1 MSASSKLGRN
11 PLHKKR
17 NSPVSKIIEV
27 RSEEAPE
34 SIEPEVLRESRDLYD
49 RLRQMEIELDWSQVL
64 RRIYGRIKR
73 RPA

>member
-17 NSPVSKIIEV
+17 ASPVSKLIEDE
-27 RSEEAPE
+27 RTTE
-34 SIEPEVLRESRDLYD
+34 STEPEVLRESRDLYD

-64 RRIYGRIKR
+64 RRLYGRIKR
-73 RPA
+73 RPV